1 MLNVRNNQFLFV
13 EKYRPETLEECIL
26 PDNLKDFFRKII
38 EKGEVPNLIFNGK
51 PGVGKTSVA
60 IAILKEMG
68 RDYIKINGALKN
80 GIESVREDISD
91 FASSMS
97 FNQGR
102 KYIILDEGDG
112 LNNNAQ
118 EALKSLIEEF
128 SSNAGFIITCNDKR
142 KLNEAI
148 QSRFSVVDFVFT
160 SEDFQNV
167 ANLFFIRLKEIL
179 DNENITYEPRVLANV
194 IRRYYPDWRKTLSE
208 IQKYAIKN
216 GSIDSGILSV
226 SLESIYNNVANLLK
240 EKHWQELRKWVGENN
255 DIVIEFAVFARR
267 LLKILEEKISQTSLQ
282 TYIVLFNEYDFKQAF
297 VLDKETN
304 VMAFLTQVMTEM
316 EWK

>member
-1 MLNVRNNQFLFV
+1 MINVRNNQFLFV
-13 EKYRPETLEECIL
+13 EKYRPQSLEECIL
-26 PDNLKDFFRKII
+26 PDHLKDFFRKII
-38 EKGEVPNLIFNGK
+38 EKGEIPNLILNGK
-51 PGVGKTSVA
+51 PGIGKTSVA
-60 IAILKEMG
+60 IAILEEMG

-80 GIESVREDISD
+80 GIDAVRNDISD

-97 FNQGR
+97 FNEGR

-128 SSNAGFIITCNDKR
+128 ASNAGFIITCNDKR

-148 QSRFSVVDFVFT
+148 QSRFSVVDFVFS
-160 SEDFQNV
+160 SEDFQSV

-194 IRRYYPDWRKTLSE
+194 IRRYYPDWRKTLN
-208 IQKYAIKN
+208 QVQMYAIKN

-226 SLESIYNNVANLLK
+226 SLESIYNHVAKLLK
-240 EKHWQELRKWVGENN
+240 DKEWQEMRKWVGENN
-255 DIVIEFAVFARR
+255 DIATDFAVFARR
-267 LLKILEEKISQTSLQ
+267 LLKVLEDKISQNSIQ
-282 TYIVLFNEYDFKQAF
+282 NYIVLFNEYDFKQAF
-297 VLDKETN
+297 VVDKETN
-304 VMAFLTQVMTEM
+304 VTAFLTQIMTEM